1 MLTVIAAMIGA
12 EDLSGI
18 DMSSAVAR
26 YANLSDE
33 ARTEYNKLTPEV
45 AVALTG
51 LRLLFLK

>member
-12 EDLSGI
+12 EDYSGI

-26 YANLSDE
+26 YANLSEE

-45 AVALTG
+45 GMANAG
-51 LRLLFLK
+51 WYY